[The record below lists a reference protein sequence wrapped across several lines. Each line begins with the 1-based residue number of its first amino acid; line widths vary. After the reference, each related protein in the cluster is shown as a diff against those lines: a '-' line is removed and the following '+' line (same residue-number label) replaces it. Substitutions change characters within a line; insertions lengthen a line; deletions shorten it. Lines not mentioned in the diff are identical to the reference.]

1 VSHDQAAELL
11 GLLEGTCRC
20 HVVACGGQVHDTWP
34 NGTTPSDELAA
45 SIRRQ
50 KPALLE
56 ILEGRRKVIEFQRRL
71 KKLKGQS

>member
-1 VSHDQAAELL
+1 MTHDQASALL
-11 GLLEGTCRC
+11 DMLEGTCGC
-20 HVVACGGQVHDTWP
+20 HFVAYGGQVVVTSPAHWR
-34 NGTTPSDELAA
+34 PSDELAA
-45 SIRRQ
+45 SIKRQ